1 MEESEK
7 ENLFATFEAVI
18 ESMIEE
24 KRKNP
29 KNRDDLNK
37 FQARVNLGLQ
47 MTKDFYFWLNLVAD
61 RGKYTLKRGKLDKNY
76 DLVLKAAPE
85 DLLFFCNGENSVVHM
100 VRKKNRFGERK
111 LRFSKG
117 DTGRNLEK
125 LLKLSKILVL
135 EEIKR
140 PGTAKKAKPVKLKQK
155 KLTHIKKNYKLAAA
169 LLIGIFF
176 PMLLTLLFMASLGQL
191 VTLWEEVD
199 GHIGVMFS
207 MIEFNTFNILFD
219 IPLLGKGYWIVFIA
233 WAFPGLFIGLISRDF
248 LKSLIIAGLALLANI
263 IIYWIFVSTFS
274 SYFPSDFVDTLINNQ
289 DLINEG
295 PAMPLALLMQ
305 ATIESFALPIL
316 ILFTLVGGLIN
327 PKPEIY
333 TIFDSKKNIKIKEK
347 FRPSPVVSKK
357 KKGPGSYTDQ
367 TSIRRPVP
375 PPDAPPKEV
384 TSENK

>member
-24 KRKNP
+24 KRKEP
-29 KNRDDLNK
+29 KNREELNM

-85 DLLFFCNGENSVVHM
+85 DLLYFCNGENSVVHM
-100 VRKKNRFGERK
+100 IMKKNRFGERK

-117 DTGRNLEK
+117 DTGRNLGK

-140 PGTAKKAKPVKLKQK
+140 PGTAKEEKPVKIKKK
-155 KLTHIKKNYKLAAA
+155 KLTHIKKHYKLLTA
-169 LLIGIFF
+169 LLIGIIS
-176 PMLLTLLFMASLGQL
+176 PIVLTILFMASLGL
-191 VTLWEEVD
+191 LIPLWEQAEED
-199 GHIGVMFS
+199 IALMFA

-248 LKSLIIAGLALLANI
+248 LKSLIIAGLAFLVHVIL
-263 IIYWIFVSTFS
+263 YWIFVSNYS
-274 SYFPSDFVDTLINNQ
+274 AYFPSGFVDSLIKNP
-289 DLINEG
+289 DLTTGG
-295 PAMPLALLMQ
+295 PSMPLALLLQ
-305 ATIESFALPIL
+305 ATIESFVLPIL

-347 FRPSPVVSKK
+347 FRPPPAVPKK
-357 KKGPGSYTDQ
+357 KKGPGTYTDQ
-367 TSIRRPVP
+367 TSLRPSVP
-375 PPDAPPKEV
+375 SQGPPRKQV
-384 TSENK
+384 TAENK